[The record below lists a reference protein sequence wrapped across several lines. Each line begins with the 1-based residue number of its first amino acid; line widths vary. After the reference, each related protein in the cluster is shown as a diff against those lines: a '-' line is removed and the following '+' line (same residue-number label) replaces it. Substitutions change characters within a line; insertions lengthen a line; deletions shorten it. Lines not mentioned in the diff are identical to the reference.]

1 MFTDEGGWL
10 WLVIDVLLVAAL
22 AGALVY
28 ATVSWSKRRR
38 NPATE
43 RASREATKEMY
54 HHDEAEAAAR
64 AEGRPT
70 IETTAPSTPQV
81 DLGTRPS

>member
-28 ATVSWSKRRR
+28 GVSMWRRKRSE
-38 NPATE
+38 PATE
-43 RASREATKEMY
+43 RAAREATKAMY
-54 HHDEAEAAAR
+54 HHEDAEAAAR

-70 IETTAPSTPQV
+70 IETTAV
-81 DLGTRPS
+81 DTTARPS